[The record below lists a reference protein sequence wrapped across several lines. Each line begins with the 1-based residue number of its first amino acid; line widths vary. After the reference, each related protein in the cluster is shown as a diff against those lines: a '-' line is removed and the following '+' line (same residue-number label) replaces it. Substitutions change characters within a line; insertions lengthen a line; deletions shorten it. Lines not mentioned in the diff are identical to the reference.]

1 MKRFSELL
9 LNLILTSSRN
19 DKIDHIVNWIKDSNS
34 EEIGWGLSIICEE
47 LEISKVK
54 PSMVKEISKLHIDK
68 YLFDLSY
75 DYVGDM
81 AETVSLIWPEKNDK
95 NANFSSVTLTNV
107 IKDLIN
113 VQKKEAPEVEKFI
126 TTYYEFPGNFTTNL
140 RGSRKFLQAGIGVST
155 QYDENVITNVED
167 HQLSFAV

>member
-1 MKRFSELL
+1 MKRFAELL

-19 DKIDHIVNWIKDSNS
+19 DKIDHIVNWIKDSNT

-95 NANFSSVTLTNV
+95 NANFSNLCSQCKVQLNICTSKLFSSVKNASFFGISKVRLFF
-107 IKDLIN
+107 KM
-113 VQKKEAPEVEKFI
+113 K
-126 TTYYEFPGNFTTNL
+126 
-140 RGSRKFLQAGIGVST
+140 SFLMKCCL
-155 QYDENVITNVED
+155 
-167 HQLSFAV
+167 H

>member
-1 MKRFSELL
+1 MKRFAELL

-81 AETVSLIWPEKNDK
+81 AETVSLIWPEKM
-95 NANFSSVTLTNV
+95 
-107 IKDLIN
+107 IKMQIFQ
-113 VQKKEAPEVEKFI
+113 V
-126 TTYYEFPGNFTTNL
+126 
-140 RGSRKFLQAGIGVST
+140 
-155 QYDENVITNVED
+155 
-167 HQLSFAV
+167 

>member
-1 MKRFSELL
+1 MKRFAELL

-75 DYVGDM
+75 DVSEFSLSKDDINSLI
-81 AETVSLIWPEKNDK
+81 ETVDVYAKVIEPGLARVIMFSMQGDKVMELSLIHISEP
-95 NANFSSVTLTNV
+95 TR
-107 IKDLIN
+107 
-113 VQKKEAPEVEKFI
+113 P
-126 TTYYEFPGNFTTNL
+126 Y
-140 RGSRKFLQAGIGVST
+140 
-155 QYDENVITNVED
+155 
-167 HQLSFAV
+167 

>member
-81 AETVSLIWPEKNDK
+81 AETVSLIWPEKNIKKGDPYQWQVEQ
-95 NANFSSVTLTNV
+95 SVKKIVESLN
-107 IKDLIN
+107 IENLDWILI
-113 VQKKEAPEVEKFI
+113 FC
-126 TTYYEFPGNFTTNL
+126 
-140 RGSRKFLQAGIGVST
+140 
-155 QYDENVITNVED
+155 
-167 HQLSFAV
+167 